1 MHAPSSMRSERA
13 VGVGPAWTWTWLV
26 VRIEEM
32 ITIRRERRALLSAS
46 DHMLRDLGLS
56 RADAYREGS
65 WPIWRPWP
73 MSHRRRVTPAVPIT
87 G

>member
-1 MHAPSSMRSERA
+1 MHALSIDAKRSAQSRP
-13 VGVGPAWTWTWLV
+13 GRHGFWTWLV

-32 ITIRRERRALLSAS
+32 IAIRRERRALLRAS

-65 WPIWRPWP
+65 RSIWDLPGR
-73 MSHRRRVTPAVPIT
+73 
-87 G
+87 

>member
-1 MHAPSSMRSERA
+1 
-13 VGVGPAWTWTWLV
+13 V

-32 ITIRRERRALLSAS
+32 IAIRRERRALLRAS

-65 WPIWRPWP
+65 RSIWDLPGR
-73 MSHRRRVTPAVPIT
+73 
-87 G
+87 